1 MLRPV
6 DASMATLQPFSSHR
20 PLLLLLLLSCKTL
33 DRIEKAHAKLITA
46 VLFLHPFPP
55 SKLLLSSSPPPS
67 AAVTAPPPLSFAD
80 LVFCHY
86 PSPPLFSYNTVIK
99 AHSSP
104 ASLLLRDSSAPAPN
118 HYTFAFLLAACGTRG
133 LGLAEAEQVRVH
145 ALKRG
150 LETNVFVSNVVVRVY
165 GSFGSVHGAQRVF
178 DGKARRDLFSWN
190 SLIGGYV
197 GCGDVDRARK
207 LFDEMPEKGC
217 CLLECY
223 YCGICAGKKLAVLV
237 RSARVVLEK
246 PLNVDVRVVFYVTT

>member
-6 DASMATLQPFSSHR
+6 DASTATLQPFSSHH
-20 PLLLLLLLSCKTL
+20 PLLLLLHSCKTL
-33 DRIEKAHAKLITA
+33 VRIKKAHAKLITA
-46 VLFLHPFPP
+46 VLFLHPVPRA
-55 SKLLLSSSPPPS
+55 SSSSSSPPLPLRPLPPS
-67 AAVTAPPPLSFAD
+67 LPLLLFSPTPTSSFATPPRLLYSPKTPSSKPTPRPPPS
-80 LVFCHY
+80 
-86 PSPPLFSYNTVIK
+86 
-99 AHSSP
+99 
-104 ASLLLRDSSAPAPN
+104 SSAPN
-118 HYTFAFLLAACGTRG
+118 QYTFAFLLAACGPRG

-150 LETNVFVSNVVVRVY
+150 LETIVFVSNAVVRVY
-165 GSFGSVHGAQRVF
+165 GSFGSVHDAQMVF
-178 DGKARRDLFSWN
+178 DGSARRDMFSWN

-197 GCGDVDRARK
+197 GFGDVDRARK

-217 CLLECY
+217 CLLEYY